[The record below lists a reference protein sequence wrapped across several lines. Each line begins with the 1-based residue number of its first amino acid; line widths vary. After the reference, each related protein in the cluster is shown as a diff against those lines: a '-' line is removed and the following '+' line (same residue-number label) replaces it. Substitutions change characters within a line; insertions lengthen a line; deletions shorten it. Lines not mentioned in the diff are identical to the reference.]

1 MRFIPK
7 YLGVRA
13 LAVVLAFLLW
23 VHVVTNREYEYSV
36 AFPLEIAG
44 IQDEL
49 LLVSNPPHECEIRV
63 RGNGK
68 QLLRFLAEI
77 ENLSVDATA
86 YSTGLYVLN
95 LTPSDLIAD
104 FKSETEIAEVISPK
118 KLRLQFE
125 ERQEKMVRV
134 VPDLEITPALGYLR
148 EGELTVMPDSVLVIG
163 PKRLVRKM
171 KTISTEHLNYT
182 DINSPLSEEVRLS
195 FPDSAH
201 LTLSDSSVLI
211 AQDIVRLMERTISNI
226 PLSVRN
232 ANTSWQYAIVPDTI
246 SVTIEASPALLDSI
260 SADQIEASIDIAA
273 ALPGSTFVSPR
284 VTFPKGLR
292 LVDVKPNE
300 ILVEVPRE

>member
-1 MRFIPK
+1 VRFIPK

-23 VHVVTNREYEYSV
+23 VHVVTNREYEHSV
-36 AFPLEIAG
+36 ALPLEIVG

-49 LLVSNPPHECEIRV
+49 LLVSNPPAECEVRI

-77 ENLSVDATA
+77 ENLGIDAAA
-86 YSTGLYVLN
+86 YSTGLYVID
-95 LTPSDLIAD
+95 LTPADLLAD
-104 FKSETEIAEVISPK
+104 FKSETEIAEVVSPK

-125 ERQEKMVRV
+125 ERLEKMVQV
-134 VPDLEITPALGYLR
+134 VPDLEITPALGYLK
-148 EGELTVMPDSVLVIG
+148 ENVLTVTPDSVLVIG

-171 KTISTEHLNYT
+171 KTIRTEHLNYT
-182 DINSPLSEEVRLS
+182 DVSSPMQEEVRLS
-195 FPDSAH
+195 FPDSSH

-211 AQDIVRLMERTISNI
+211 AQDIVQLKERTISNI
-226 PLSVRN
+226 PLGVRN
-232 ANTSWQYAIVPDTI
+232 ANSSWQYAIVPDTI
-246 SVTIEASPALLDSI
+246 SVTVEASPALLDSI

>member
-13 LAVVLAFLLW
+13 LAFVLAFLLW
-23 VHVVTNREYEYSV
+23 VHVVTNRDYEYSV
-36 AFPLEIAG
+36 ALPLEVIG
-44 IQDEL
+44 IQDGL
-49 LLVSNPPHECEIRV
+49 LLVSNPPPECEIRV

-77 ENLSVDATA
+77 ENLSIDAAA
-86 YSTGLYVLN
+86 YSTGLYVLD

-104 FKSETEIAEVISPK
+104 FKSETEIAEVVSPK

-125 ERQEKMVRV
+125 ERFEKMVRV
-134 VPDLEITPALGYLR
+134 VPDLEVTPALGYLK
-148 EGELTVMPDSVLVIG
+148 ENVLTVTPDSVLVTG

-171 KTISTEHLNYT
+171 KSIRTEHLNYT
-182 DINSPLSEEVRLS
+182 DVSSPLQEVVRLS

-211 AQDIVRLMERTISNI
+211 AQDIVQLMERTISNI

-232 ANTSWQYAIVPDTI
+232 ANSSLQYTIVPDTI
-246 SVTIEASPALLDSI
+246 SVTVEASPAVLDSI
-260 SADQIEASIDIAA
+260 SADQIEASIDIAS

-300 ILVEVPRE
+300 ILIEVPRE